1 MIKILPLLLILSSC
15 ASEKIVY
22 VEAPKEPITCIDSI
36 KTPMDMAKC
45 LTEYKVKY

>member
-15 ASEKIVY
+15 AGEKIVY
-22 VEAPKEPITCIDSI
+22 VEAPKEPITCVDSI

>member
-1 MIKILPLLLILSSC
+1 MIKLLPLFLILSAC
-15 ASEKIVY
+15 ATEKIVY

>member
-1 MIKILPLLLILSSC
+1 MIKLIPLLLILAAC
-15 ASEKIVY
+15 TTEKIVY
-22 VEAPKEPITCIDSI
+22 VEAPKEPITCINSI

>member
-1 MIKILPLLLILSSC
+1 MIKILPLLLILPAC
-15 ASEKIVY
+15 ATEKIIY
-22 VEAPKEPITCIDSI
+22 MEAPKEPITCVNSI

>member
-1 MIKILPLLLILSSC
+1 MIKLLPFLLVLSAC
-15 ASEKIVY
+15 ATEKIVY
-22 VEAPKEPITCIDSI
+22 VEAPKEPITCVDSI